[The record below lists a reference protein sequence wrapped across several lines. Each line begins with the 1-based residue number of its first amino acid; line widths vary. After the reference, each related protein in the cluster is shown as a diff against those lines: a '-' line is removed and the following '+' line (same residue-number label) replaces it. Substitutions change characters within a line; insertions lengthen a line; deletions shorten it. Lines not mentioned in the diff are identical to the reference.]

1 MYNDPQGFSRCL
13 PLSSLA
19 GGRSVTSEVLTL
31 QLKGV
36 PRMANL
42 ILKTDNSP
50 AQMFIRVALG
60 VVILPHGAQ
69 KVLGWFGGAGLEKTL
84 HTFTQMGFPVWVTV
98 LLMLVESVGAL
109 LLVAGFLTRLWA
121 LGIGT
126 GIAVCMLK
134 FHVQYGFF
142 MNWFNQQKGEGYE
155 YHILVLG
162 IVLALLIK
170 GGGMLSVDRVLATR
184 GNRHRLMR

>member
-1 MYNDPQGFSRCL
+1 M
-13 PLSSLA
+13 
-19 GGRSVTSEVLTL
+19 LTR
-31 QLKGV
+31 QLKGD
-36 PRMANL
+36 PIMANM

-50 AQMFIRVALG
+50 AQMFIRVALA
-60 VVILPHGAQ
+60 VVIFPHGAQ

-84 HTFTQMGFPVWVTV
+84 QSFSQMGFPVWATI
-98 LLMLVESVGAL
+98 LLMMVESVGAL

-126 GIAVCMLK
+126 AIAVCMLK

-142 MNWFNQQKGEGYE
+142 MNWLNQQKGEGYE

-162 IVLALLIK
+162 IALALVIK
-170 GGGMLSVDRVLATR
+170 GGGMLSVDRAIANR
-184 GNRHRLMR
+184 GNRRRLMR